1 MLFRRFSM
9 MNQKNSISVEGPILS
24 GNAFL
29 SRLKCG
35 KKNCRC
41 AADPAEKHKVY
52 QWSGNIN
59 GKNTTR
65 TLTRVMYLEC
75 KKRIANYKKFKR
87 LFVAEVNR
95 SLDQAPWLGKRR

>member
-1 MLFRRFSM
+1 MVQR
-9 MNQKNSISVEGPILS
+9 KVSISADGPILS
-24 GNAFL
+24 GTAFL

-41 AADPAEKHKVY
+41 ALDPAEKHEVY

-65 TLTRVMYLEC
+65 TLSREMYLEC
-75 KKRIANYKKFKR
+75 KKRITNYKKFKKR
-87 LFVAEVNR
+87 FLAEVNKAIK
-95 SLDQAPWLGKRR
+95 QAPWAVKSK

>member
-1 MLFRRFSM
+1 MA
-9 MNQKNSISVEGPILS
+9 NQIIAISVAGPILS

-29 SRLKCG
+29 SRVKCG

-41 AADPAEKHKVY
+41 ASDPAERHKVY

-65 TLTRVMYLEC
+65 TLTREMYLEC
-75 KKRIANYKKFKR
+75 KKRIARYKKFKL
-87 LFVAEVNR
+87 LFLAEVNS
-95 SLDQAPWLGKRR
+95 SLTQAPWLKK

>member
-1 MLFRRFSM
+1 MAGRD
-9 MNQKNSISVEGPILS
+9 IAGPILS

-29 SRLKCG
+29 SQVRCG

-41 AADPAEKHKVY
+41 ATDPAERHKVY

-65 TLTRVMYLEC
+65 TLTREMYVEC
-75 KKRIANYKKFKR
+75 IKRIARYKKFKQ
-87 LFVAEVNR
+87 LFLEAVHS
-95 SLDQAPWLGKRR
+95 SLMRAPWLEK